1 MLTNKIKY
9 FFKKAYAGF
18 VFWLS
23 ATNNPFFIYGY
34 KWFFNPNPETIHGFL
49 DRFSKNREVFVFQV
63 GANDGIT
70 HDPIHVFAK
79 RDNWSG
85 ILLEPQTYVFN
96 RFLVP
101 IYKRNTGIIPVNAAI
116 GYEDG
121 TATLYK
127 IGVSNERWATGLA
140 SFDKEALQALYDDGT
155 VERRAAKVGQRVDK
169 NATNKIVSDEIKTFS
184 PTSLINQYHV
194 NKIDLLMIDAEG
206 FDYEV
211 IKMFDMD
218 LVKPKCIIFERT
230 HLGAEERAE
239 CDAFL
244 TKQGYQFKD
253 IEANTVAWQ
262 AELNHL
268 MKS

>member
-1 MLTNKIKY
+1 MLFNKIKNY
-9 FFKKAYAGF
+9 FKKAYAGF

-23 ATNNPFFIYGY
+23 ATNNPLFIYGY
-34 KWFFNPNPETIHGFL
+34 KWLFNPHPESIHGFL

-85 ILLEPQTYVFN
+85 ILLEPQAYVFN
-96 RFLVP
+96 KFLVP
-101 IYKRNTGIIPVNAAI
+101 IYKRNKGIIPVNAAI
-116 GYEDG
+116 GYDDG
-121 TATLYK
+121 TATLYR
-127 IGVSNERWATGLA
+127 IGISNERWATGLA
-140 SFDKEALQALYDDGT
+140 SFDKQSLQDLYDDGI
-155 VERRAAKVGQRVDK
+155 VEKRAAKAGQKVTKDTSNHIVG
-169 NATNKIVSDEIKTFS
+169 DEIKTYS
-184 PTSLINQYHV
+184 PTSLIKKYNV
-194 NKIDLLMIDAEG
+194 EKIDLLMIDAEG

-244 TKQGYQFKD
+244 TKLGYQFKD
-253 IEANTVAWQ
+253 IKANTVAWQ
-262 AELNHL
+262 AELNKL
-268 MKS
+268 MDY